1 VQRRTLLV
9 AVVALAATGIAI
21 TAATV
26 AKSLL
31 PSESSKARSI
41 FQRDLP
47 APGTS
52 FHIDSKSTRLIVI
65 RTADGVVHAFTVPLR
80 AGRVPWPDGPGWS
93 SNGSC
98 ETFGVVPDP
107 MHLTSSSVIRCT
119 GNQDRYHRDVDWD
132 LSGRVLTLGSFG
144 KTQLPEGRVEVVGQ
158 QLQMTIWDR
167 S

>member
-9 AVVALAATGIAI
+9 AVVTLAAIGIAI

-31 PSESSKARSI
+31 PSESSQARSV

-52 FHIDSKSTRLIVI
+52 FQVDSKSTRLIVI
-65 RTADGVVHAFTVPLR
+65 RTEDGVVHAFAVPLR

-93 SNGSC
+93 RSGGC

-119 GNQDRYHRDVDWD
+119 GNQDPTNRDVDWD

-144 KTQLPEGRVEVVGQ
+144 KTQLPEGRVEVIDQ
-158 QLQMTIWDR
+158 HLRISIWDR